1 MVSKDSIRILC
12 FHREQHAL
20 VFMLLSNTTNGM
32 MLRLRGAGDNAN
44 VDSKFN
50 EIPYLSKMNFMWNGL
65 PCLDFGEKVLN
76 LLNNG
81 LGSMN
86 IKSGTLLATIR
97 RTDPGGVLGN
107 PPRAAAPPDVVEES
121 NQRNLKAFCCLLN
134 YIDPRSELYKHF
146 MRDFNCDGI
155 AVYNVIVAVGPIP
168 TPPRVVRSREDAW
181 SRMTMDVLRFSYD
194 IKGFFAWAECV
205 SAYGRKIGKD
215 GVQMRDK
222 FVEGLPP
229 FFDAEKSNMRHDNR
243 FVYPPLWGGIPGY
256 AGSPIAGNAHPL
268 AGDPD
273 HSRMA
278 RAYIAD
284 WTTKS
289 STVRKSI
296 PHGMVRSVDMVL
308 EPDEIVELLAK
319 DVGDKTKCYV
329 CGGEG
334 HAASQIL
341 PNGEK
346 ITCPTKVLKNGTGSS
361 LKQKNTRQ
369 GYGDKE
375 HGSMAN
381 ELYELQ
387 SRMDDIM
394 RLQQTPHQNARR
406 RSVTPR
412 MLANAAESEDTHTQ
426 DESGM
431 DSEAFEAETHDN
443 DDGES
448 VDSDGSRIQDFA
460 EVVHPSK
467 SKFRRKPKSRQ

>member
-76 LLNNG
+76 MLNNG

-86 IKSGTLLATIR
+86 IKNGTLLATIR

-107 PPRAAAPPDVVEES
+107 PPRAAAPPDIVEES

-375 HGSMAN
+375 HDSMAN

-412 MLANAAESEDTHTQ
+412 MLANAAESEDTQ

-448 VDSDGSRIQDFA
+448 GDSDGSRIQDFA